1 MNIYNIIE
9 QAIYSTAE
17 NAHNMV
23 HAAAFTNNN
32 IYIYAHQPL
41 VVCSSYLEPIA
52 IYTSIIILINVI

>member
-17 NAHNMV
+17 NAHMV
-23 HAAAFTNNN
+23 HEAAFTNNN